1 MLMEPYVSGGV
12 STWRFRYSL
21 VMSSAAC
28 LIEGEVRVMR
38 ARPAKE
44 DGGEDNVSNIP
55 NIDVNT
61 LSIIILFECGVLCLF
76 VVHLTE

>member
-1 MLMEPYVSGGV
+1 
-12 STWRFRYSL
+12 
-21 VMSSAAC
+21 MSIAAC
-28 LIEGEVRVMR
+28 LIEGDVRVMR

-61 LSIIILFECGVLCLF
+61 LSIIILFECGVLF
-76 VVHLTE
+76 VGCKLDGIIKYTKMRV